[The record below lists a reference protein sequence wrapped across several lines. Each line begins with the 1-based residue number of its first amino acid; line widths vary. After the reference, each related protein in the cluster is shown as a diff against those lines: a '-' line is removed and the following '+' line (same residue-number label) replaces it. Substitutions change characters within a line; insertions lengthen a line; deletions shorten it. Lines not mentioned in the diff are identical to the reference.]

1 MEELNVNQTEPTNE
15 VVQENDG
22 QVEQPKVEETQTS
35 NESPVEGSTT
45 DVKPQEGIVEP
56 PKEENSTE
64 GQPMTSEEI
73 QKRLDKLKEYEVKDN
88 ELNEL
93 RNRLGSQAPQDN
105 TIFQARQ
112 QLAMVENLAQQEY
125 IKLCNEYG
133 VDYRPDMID
142 KSSQVLKEKDPQAY
156 YDLKYKLNNICDGLE
171 AKRNEVEGF
180 VNRYELNNAIER
192 NRKIFDTSPAVSTVM
207 DGLLKEGF
215 VTAAN
220 MDTVIQNYMMPIMR
234 EAYEAGRQSAAQIS
248 PTSPA
253 KVLNNSVITQQ
264 QATPLPQKQQFT
276 LDEIASMDSATY
288 KKYQAEIDKLF
299 LR

>member
-1 MEELNVNQTEPTNE
+1 MEELNVNQTEPTTE

-22 QVEQPKVEETQTS
+22 QVEQPKVEETQTL

-234 EAYEAGRQSAAQIS
+234 EAYEAGRQSAAQI
-248 PTSPA
+248 PPSPA

>member
-35 NESPVEGSTT
+35 NESPVEDSTT
-45 DVKPQEGIVEP
+45 DVKPQDGIVEP

-180 VNRYELNNAIER
+180 INRYELNNAFER
-192 NRKIFDTSPAVSTVM
+192 NRKIFDTSPAVSNVM

-234 EAYEAGRQSAAQIS
+234 EAYEAGRQSAAQT
-248 PTSPA
+248 PPSPA

>member
-35 NESPVEGSTT
+35 NESPVEDPTT

-234 EAYEAGRQSAAQIS
+234 EAYEAGRQSAAQT
-248 PTSPA
+248 PPSPA

>member
-22 QVEQPKVEETQTS
+22 QVEQPKVEETQTL
-35 NESPVEGSTT
+35 NESPVEDSTI
-45 DVKPQEGIVEP
+45 DVKPKDGIVES
-56 PKEENSTE
+56 PKEENSIE

-180 VNRYELNNAIER
+180 INRYELNNAFER

-234 EAYEAGRQSAAQIS
+234 EAYEAGRQSAAQT
-248 PTSPA
+248 PPSPA

>member
-1 MEELNVNQTEPTNE
+1 MEELNVNQTEQTNE

-22 QVEQPKVEETQTS
+22 QVEQPKVEENQTS
-35 NESPVEGSTT
+35 NESPVEDSTT
-45 DVKPQEGIVEP
+45 DVKPQDGIVEP

-234 EAYEAGRQSAAQIS
+234 EAYEAGRQSAAQT
-248 PTSPA
+248 PPSPA

>member
-35 NESPVEGSTT
+35 NESPVEYSTT
-45 DVKPQEGIVEP
+45 DVKPQDGIVEP
-56 PKEENSTE
+56 PKEKNPTE

-234 EAYEAGRQSAAQIS
+234 EAYEAGRQSAAQT
-248 PTSPA
+248 PPSPA

>member
-22 QVEQPKVEETQTS
+22 QVEQPKVEETQTL
-35 NESPVEGSTT
+35 NESPVEDSTT
-45 DVKPQEGIVEP
+45 DVKPQDGIVEP
-56 PKEENSTE
+56 PKEENPTE

-234 EAYEAGRQSAAQIS
+234 EAYEAGRQSAAQT
-248 PTSPA
+248 PPSPA

>member
-1 MEELNVNQTEPTNE
+1 MEELNVNQTELTNE
-15 VVQENDG
+15 VVQENNG
-22 QVEQPKVEETQTS
+22 QVEQPKVEENQTL
-35 NESPVEGSTT
+35 NESPVEDSTT
-45 DVKPQEGIVEP
+45 DVKPQDGIVEP

-192 NRKIFDTSPAVSTVM
+192 NRKIFDTSPAVSSVM

-234 EAYEAGRQSAAQIS
+234 EAYEAGRQSAAQT
-248 PTSPA
+248 PPSPA

>member
-22 QVEQPKVEETQTS
+22 QVEQPKVEETQTL

-45 DVKPQEGIVEP
+45 DVKPQDGIVEP
-56 PKEENSTE
+56 PKEENSIE

-192 NRKIFDTSPAVSTVM
+192 NRKIFDTSPAVTTVM

-234 EAYEAGRQSAAQIS
+234 EAYEAGRQSATQT
-248 PTSPA
+248 PPSPA

>member
-35 NESPVEGSTT
+35 NESPVEDSTT
-45 DVKPQEGIVEP
+45 DVKPQDGIVEP

-234 EAYEAGRQSAAQIS
+234 EAYEAGRQSAAQT
-248 PTSPA
+248 PPSPA

-264 QATPLPQKQQFT
+264 QTTPLPQKQQFT

>member
-56 PKEENSTE
+56 PKEENPTE

-142 KSSQVLKEKDPQAY
+142 KSSQILKEKDPQAY

-234 EAYEAGRQSAAQIS
+234 EAYEAGRQSAAQT
-248 PTSPA
+248 PPSPA

>member
-35 NESPVEGSTT
+35 NESPVEDSTT

-234 EAYEAGRQSAAQIS
+234 EAYEAGRQSAAQT
-248 PTSPA
+248 PPSPA
-253 KVLNNSVITQQ
+253 KVLNNSVNTQQ

>member
-22 QVEQPKVEETQTS
+22 QVEQPKVEENQTL
-35 NESPVEGSTT
+35 NESPVEDSTT

-56 PKEENSTE
+56 KEKENSVE

-215 VTAAN
+215 VTADN
-220 MDTVIQNYMMPIMR
+220 MDTVIQDYMIPIMR
-234 EAYEAGRQSAAQIS
+234 EAYEAGRQSAAQT
-248 PTSPA
+248 PPSPA

>member
-15 VVQENDG
+15 VVQENNG
-22 QVEQPKVEETQTS
+22 QVEQPKVEENQTL
-35 NESPVEGSTT
+35 NESPVEDSTT
-45 DVKPQEGIVEP
+45 DVKPQDGIVEP

-234 EAYEAGRQSAAQIS
+234 EAYEAGRQSAAQT
-248 PTSPA
+248 PPSPA

>member
-35 NESPVEGSTT
+35 NESPVEDSTT

-234 EAYEAGRQSAAQIS
+234 EAYEAGRQSAAQT
-248 PTSPA
+248 PPSPA

>member
-1 MEELNVNQTEPTNE
+1 MEELNVNQTEQTNE

-35 NESPVEGSTT
+35 NESPVEDSTT

-234 EAYEAGRQSAAQIS
+234 EAYEAGRQSAAQT
-248 PTSPA
+248 PLSPA

>member
-35 NESPVEGSTT
+35 NESPVEDSTT

-56 PKEENSTE
+56 PKEENSVE

-180 VNRYELNNAIER
+180 INRYELNNAFER

-234 EAYEAGRQSAAQIS
+234 EAYEAGRQSAAQT
-248 PTSPA
+248 PPSPA

>member
-15 VVQENDG
+15 VVQENNG
-22 QVEQPKVEETQTS
+22 QVEQPKVEENQTL
-35 NESPVEGSTT
+35 NERPVEDSTT

-56 PKEENSTE
+56 PKEENPTE

-220 MDTVIQNYMMPIMR
+220 MDTVIQNYMIPIMR
-234 EAYEAGRQSAAQIS
+234 EAYEAGRQSAAQT
-248 PTSPA
+248 PPSPA

>member
-45 DVKPQEGIVEP
+45 DVKPQDGIVEP
-56 PKEENSTE
+56 PKEENPTE

-180 VNRYELNNAIER
+180 VNRYELNNAFER

-234 EAYEAGRQSAAQIS
+234 EAYEAGRQSAAQT
-248 PTSPA
+248 PPSPA

>member
-15 VVQENDG
+15 VVQENNG

-35 NESPVEGSTT
+35 NESPVEGSIT

-56 PKEENSTE
+56 PKEENPTE

-142 KSSQVLKEKDPQAY
+142 KSSHVLKEKDPQAY
-156 YDLKYKLNNICDGLE
+156 YDLKYKLNNIFDGLE
-171 AKRNEVEGF
+171 AKRNEVEVF

-234 EAYEAGRQSAAQIS
+234 EAYEAGRQSAAQT
-248 PTSPA
+248 PPSPA

-276 LDEIASMDSATY
+276 LDEIASMDNATY

>member
-22 QVEQPKVEETQTS
+22 QVEQPKVEETQTL

-45 DVKPQEGIVEP
+45 DVKPQDGIVEP
-56 PKEENSTE
+56 PKEENSIE

-192 NRKIFDTSPAVSTVM
+192 NRKIFDTSPAVTTVM

-234 EAYEAGRQSAAQIS
+234 EAYEAGRQSAAQT
-248 PTSPA
+248 PPSPA

>member
-22 QVEQPKVEETQTS
+22 QVEQPKVEETQTL
-35 NESPVEGSTT
+35 NESPVEDSTT

-234 EAYEAGRQSAAQIS
+234 EAYEAGRQSAAQT
-248 PTSPA
+248 PPSPA

>member
-35 NESPVEGSTT
+35 NESPVEDSTT

-56 PKEENSTE
+56 KEKENSAE

-234 EAYEAGRQSAAQIS
+234 EAYEAGRQSAAQT
-248 PTSPA
+248 PPSPA

>member
-1 MEELNVNQTEPTNE
+1 MEELNVNKTEPTNE
-15 VVQENDG
+15 VVQENNV
-22 QVEQPKVEETQTS
+22 QVEQPKVEKTQTS
-35 NESPVEGSTT
+35 NESPVECPTT

-56 PKEENSTE
+56 PKEENLTE

-234 EAYEAGRQSAAQIS
+234 EAYEAGRQSAAQT
-248 PTSPA
+248 PPSPA

>member
-1 MEELNVNQTEPTNE
+1 MEELNVNKTEPTNE
-15 VVQENDG
+15 VIQENNV
-22 QVEQPKVEETQTS
+22 QVEQPKVEKTQTS
-35 NESPVEGSTT
+35 NESPVEGSIT
-45 DVKPQEGIVEP
+45 DAKPQEGIVEP
-56 PKEENSTE
+56 PKEENPTE

-142 KSSQVLKEKDPQAY
+142 NSSQVLKEKDPQAY

-234 EAYEAGRQSAAQIS
+234 EAYEAGRQSAAQT

>member
-35 NESPVEGSTT
+35 NESPVEDSTT
-45 DVKPQEGIVEP
+45 DVKPQDGIVEP

-192 NRKIFDTSPAVSTVM
+192 NRKIFDTSPAVSNVM

-234 EAYEAGRQSAAQIS
+234 EAYEAGRQSAAQT
-248 PTSPA
+248 PPSPA

>member
-1 MEELNVNQTEPTNE
+1 MEELNVNQTEQTNE

-35 NESPVEGSTT
+35 NESPVEDSTT
-45 DVKPQEGIVEP
+45 DVKPQDGIVEP

-180 VNRYELNNAIER
+180 INRYELNNAFER

-234 EAYEAGRQSAAQIS
+234 EAYEAGRQSAAQT
-248 PTSPA
+248 PPSPA

>member
-22 QVEQPKVEETQTS
+22 QVEQPKVEETQTL
-35 NESPVEGSTT
+35 NESSVEGSTT
-45 DVKPQEGIVEP
+45 DVQPQDGIVEP
-56 PKEENSTE
+56 PKEKNSTE

-234 EAYEAGRQSAAQIS
+234 EAYEAGRQSAAQT
-248 PTSPA
+248 PPSPA

>member
-22 QVEQPKVEETQTS
+22 QVEQPKVEENQTL
-35 NESPVEGSTT
+35 NEKPLEDSTS

-56 PKEENSTE
+56 PKEENSIE
-64 GQPMTSEEI
+64 GQPMTSEEL

-105 TIFQARQ
+105 TVFQARQ

-171 AKRNEVEGF
+171 AKRNEIEGF
-180 VNRYELNNAIER
+180 VNRYELNNAFER

-234 EAYEAGRQSAAQIS
+234 EAYEAGRQAAGQT
-248 PTSPA
+248 PPSPA

>member
-22 QVEQPKVEETQTS
+22 QVEQPKVEETQTL
-35 NESPVEGSTT
+35 NESPVEEPTT
-45 DVKPQEGIVEP
+45 DVKPQDGIVEP
-56 PKEENSTE
+56 PKEENPTE

-112 QLAMVENLAQQEY
+112 QLAMIENLAQQEY

-234 EAYEAGRQSAAQIS
+234 EAYEAGRQSAAQT
-248 PTSPA
+248 PPSPA

>member
-22 QVEQPKVEETQTS
+22 QVEQPKVEETQTL

-45 DVKPQEGIVEP
+45 DVKPQDGIVEP

-220 MDTVIQNYMMPIMR
+220 MDTVIQN
-234 EAYEAGRQSAAQIS
+234 
-248 PTSPA
+248 
-253 KVLNNSVITQQ
+253 
-264 QATPLPQKQQFT
+264 
-276 LDEIASMDSATY
+276 
-288 KKYQAEIDKLF
+288 
-299 LR
+299 

>member
-1 MEELNVNQTEPTNE
+1 MEELNVNQTEQTNE

-180 VNRYELNNAIER
+180 VN
-192 NRKIFDTSPAVSTVM
+192 STVM

-234 EAYEAGRQSAAQIS
+234 EAYEAGRQSAAQT
-248 PTSPA
+248 PPSPA

>member
-22 QVEQPKVEETQTS
+22 QVEQPKVEETQTL
-35 NESPVEGSTT
+35 NESPVGDSTT

-234 EAYEAGRQSAAQIS
+234 EAYEAGRQSAAQT
-248 PTSPA
+248 PPSPA

>member
-1 MEELNVNQTEPTNE
+1 MEELNVNQTEQTNE

-22 QVEQPKVEETQTS
+22 QVEQPKVEETQTL
-35 NESPVEGSTT
+35 NENPVEGSTT
-45 DVKPQEGIVEP
+45 DVKPQDGIVEP

-234 EAYEAGRQSAAQIS
+234 EAYEAGRQSAAQT
-248 PTSPA
+248 PPSPA

>member
-22 QVEQPKVEETQTS
+22 QVEQPKVEENQTL
-35 NESPVEGSTT
+35 NESPVEDSTT
-45 DVKPQEGIVEP
+45 DAKPQDGIVEP

-234 EAYEAGRQSAAQIS
+234 EAYEAGRQSAAQT
-248 PTSPA
+248 PPSPA

>member
-35 NESPVEGSTT
+35 NESPVEDSTT

-56 PKEENSTE
+56 PKEENSVE

-180 VNRYELNNAIER
+180 INRYELNNAFER
-192 NRKIFDTSPAVSTVM
+192 NRKIFDTSPAVSNVM

-234 EAYEAGRQSAAQIS
+234 EAYEAGRQSAAQT
-248 PTSPA
+248 PPSPA

>member
-1 MEELNVNQTEPTNE
+1 MEELNVNQTEQTNE

-35 NESPVEGSTT
+35 NESPVEDSTT

-234 EAYEAGRQSAAQIS
+234 EAYEAGRQAAAQT
-248 PTSPA
+248 PPSPA

>member
-1 MEELNVNQTEPTNE
+1 MEELNVNQTEQTNE

-35 NESPVEGSTT
+35 NESPVEDSTT

-220 MDTVIQNYMMPIMR
+220 MDTVIQNFMMPIMR
-234 EAYEAGRQSAAQIS
+234 EAYEAGRQSAAQT
-248 PTSPA
+248 PPSPA

>member
-1 MEELNVNQTEPTNE
+1 MEELNANQTEQTNE

-22 QVEQPKVEETQTS
+22 QVEQPKVEENQTL
-35 NESPVEGSTT
+35 NENPVEGSTT

-56 PKEENSTE
+56 PKAENSTE

-234 EAYEAGRQSAAQIS
+234 EAYEAGRQSAAQT
-248 PTSPA
+248 PPSPA

>member
-22 QVEQPKVEETQTS
+22 QVEQPKVEETQTL
-35 NESPVEGSTT
+35 NESPVESSTT

-220 MDTVIQNYMMPIMR
+220 MDTVIQHYMMPIMR
-234 EAYEAGRQSAAQIS
+234 EAYEAGRQSAAQT
-248 PTSPA
+248 PPSPA